1 MAKRTCTNGRAQ
13 TTSLGQLTGEKGFGF
28 FPHSK
33 QLMGQSTGDL
43 ENRRQKNSANLS
55 ELPRPV
61 SLGWKSLGNR
71 FCQESPVFS
80 GSPSAQD
87 TGSRKQ
93 PLGTSAL
100 GLTIVSRSWKKMGS
114 KPRCF
119 QTLRH
124 IWFLLPWCGPAGSTQ
139 TPCPSH
145 LSQQELSDVSLL
157 GESISNT
164 SDADLMS
171 VQFFTTRK
179 LLFKSVV
186 VVQMILYLNTRSQLL
201 DPKPRRHM
209 T

>member
-1 MAKRTCTNGRAQ
+1 
-13 TTSLGQLTGEKGFGF
+13 
-28 FPHSK
+28 
-33 QLMGQSTGDL
+33 MGQSTGDL

-179 LLFKSVV
+179 LLFKSVIDG
-186 VVQMILYLNTRSQLL
+186 QMILYLNTRSQLL
-201 DPKPRRHM
+201 DPKPRRYM